1 MGFWSDFFGLS
12 DPQSDTQQRAMYTRT
27 DGDMLIQD
35 DGGMGWMTWTGSDS
49 GGGAHP
55 IGPNGPYP
63 AGVSPLP
70 IITRAT
76 ALITGPLTS
85 GPMYVQAGASRLH
98 PRWLADPMLVR
109 PDDRMLGAP
118 KPAAQS
124 LTRATFWADWIRSA
138 IWWGHGAFI
147 FVEDAKGSPVAGT
160 LQLINPLAMSTKR
173 LSDGALRWVIADPD
187 DPTNE
192 LIFSRDGR
200 VTLGAVQYRITVLR
214 NPHAPMDE
222 EGHSAGVFE
231 LHPDVFKIARQIQ
244 TYTSGTFRSGIP
256 AGYLKVNRPDL
267 DQRSADELKRRW
279 MDNHGGD
286 RRSVAVLNASTEFTP
301 LNLSPI
307 DAALDKVKRL
317 SVADASM
324 AFGLDPMT
332 LGASLNTSMTYSNL
346 RDAWSNHRD
355 FGLAPWRAAIEDA
368 LSSLVPSGADVRV
381 DLDGFA
387 NPTVKERY
395 EAGSVAVTAGLVTVN
410 EWRAGEG
417 LPPITGGDVLR
428 QSTTPAA
435 PLVPPPPNEE
445 GSP

>member
-12 DPQSDTQQRAMYTRT
+12 EPQSDKQDRAMYTRT

-35 DGGMGWMTWTGSDS
+35 DGVYWLGSDS

-85 GPMYVQAGASRLH
+85 GPMYVQSGPSQLH
-98 PRWLADPMLVR
+98 PRWLEDPMLAR
-109 PDDRMLGAP
+109 PDDRMFGTP
-118 KPAAQS
+118 TPAALT
-124 LTRATFWADWIRSA
+124 LTRANFWADWVRSA

-147 FVEDAKGSPVAGT
+147 FIEDAKGAPVAGT
-160 LQLINPLAMSTKR
+160 MRLLNPLTMSTAR
-173 LSDGALRWVIADPD
+173 ADDGSLRWTITDPD
-187 DPTNE
+187 NRDGSVAFT
-192 LIFSRDGR
+192 RDGR
-200 VTLGAVQYRITVLR
+200 LSLGGVTYRLCVLR
-214 NPHAPMDE
+214 NPHAPMGP
-222 EGHSAGVFE
+222 EGLSAGVFE
-231 LHPDVFKIARQIQ
+231 AHAEVFKIAGQIQ

-256 AGYLKVNRPDL
+256 AGFLKVNRPDL
-267 DQRSADELKRRW
+267 DQRQADELKRRW

-286 RRSVAVLNASTEFTP
+286 RRSVAVLNATTDFTP

-317 SVADASM
+317 SVADAAM

-355 FGLAPWRAAIEDA
+355 FGLAPWRAAIEDTLTA
-368 LSSLVPSGADVRV
+368 LVASGSSVRI
-381 DLDGFA
+381 DLDSFA
-387 NPTVKERY
+387 NPTAKERY
-395 EAGSVAVTAGLVTVN
+395 EAGQVAVNAGLLTVN

-417 LPPITGGDVLR
+417 LSPIAGGDDLR
-428 QSTTPAA
+428 QSA
-435 PLVPPPPNEE
+435 VPTRASLEALTMPNEE
-445 GSP
+445 GA

>member
-1 MGFWSDFFGLS
+1 MGFWSEFFGLS
-12 DPQSDTQQRAMYTRT
+12 EPQQRAAYTRT
-27 DGDMLIQD
+27 DGDLLIQD
-35 DGGMGWMTWTGSDS
+35 MGSIWTGIDS
-49 GGGAHP
+49 GGGSRP

-85 GPMYVQAGASRLH
+85 GPMYIQTGVNRHH

-109 PDDRMLGAP
+109 PDERMFGSP
-118 KPAAQS
+118 NPSAQH
-124 LTRATFWADWIRSA
+124 LTRANFWADWIRSA

-147 FVEDAKGSPVAGT
+147 FAEGAKGAPTAGT
-160 LQLINPLAMSTKR
+160 LQLINPLAMSTR
-173 LSDGALRWVIADPD
+173 RMDDGLHWVINDPED
-187 DPTNE
+187 TTNE
-192 LIFSRDGR
+192 LVFSRDGSITMGSLR
-200 VTLGAVQYRITVLR
+200 YRLAVLR
-214 NPHAPMDE
+214 NPHAPVGP

-231 LHPDVFKIARQIQ
+231 VHPEVFKIAEQIQ

-256 AGYLKVNRPDL
+256 AGYLKVNRPDF

-279 MDNHGGD
+279 MESHGGD
-286 RRSVAVLNASTEFTP
+286 RRSIAVLNASTEFTP

-317 SVADASM
+317 SVADAAM
-324 AFGLDPMT
+324 AFGIDPMT
-332 LGASLNTSMTYSNL
+332 LGASLNTSMTYSNV

-355 FGLAPWRAAIEDA
+355 FGLAPWRAAIEDT
-368 LSSLVPSGADVRV
+368 LSALVPSGSEVLV

-387 NPTVKERY
+387 NPTIKERY
-395 EAGSVAVTAGLVTVN
+395 EAGSIAVTAGLLTTN

-417 LPPITGGDVLR
+417 LTPITGGDDLR
-428 QSTTPAA
+428 QSGTPTRAA
-435 PLVPPPPNEE
+435 LESLPQPEEE
-445 GSP
+445 GA